1 MKNFSQLCDRDANT
15 PKSELD
21 LRIAKLKSYL
31 QQNNIAAALII
42 QRVDLFY
49 FSGTSQQAN
58 LYIPADSTPILL
70 AYKSSQRAMAE
81 SRIGRIVALNS
92 PKKIPEILRQNG
104 YDMPKTLGLELDVL
118 PANLYFNY
126 QSIFED
132 TKIIDI
138 SYAIR
143 LIRSIKS
150 AYELGIMR
158 EAARLSDE
166 VARRVPELL
175 REDMTELELAGKIEA
190 EARRLGHQG
199 VVRMRMWGGEMFY
212 GHLLSGDSGAI
223 PSFLSSPTGGRGAN
237 PAVAQGPGAKPI
249 KPHEPVLV
257 DYFFAYNGYLSD
269 HSRIFSLGKLS
280 EDLMT
285 AHAAMLKLQEMLK
298 KLAKPGVRSGEI
310 YEYALQKTTAWG
322 YADYFMG
329 HGPERIRFVGHGIGL
344 EVDEFPFLAAGQNLE
359 LEEGMTIALEP
370 KLVFPG
376 KGVVGIENSHV
387 VTRDGLEQFNRFNE
401 EVIVI

>member
-1 MKNFSQLCDRDANT
+1 MRNLTKLCDRDANT

-21 LRIAKLKSYL
+21 LRIEKLKSYL
-31 QQNNIAAALII
+31 RQNNIAAALII

-58 LYIPADSTPILL
+58 LYIPADGAPLLL
-70 AYKSSQRAMAE
+70 AYKSSERAMAE
-81 SRIGRIVALNS
+81 SPIRRIVALNS
-92 PKKIPEILRQNG
+92 PKKIPKILRQNG

-126 QSIFED
+126 QSIFENA
-132 TKIIDI
+132 KIIDI

-143 LIRSIKS
+143 LIRSVKS
-150 AYELGIMR
+150 AFELDIMR
-158 EAARLSDE
+158 EAAKLSDE
-166 VARRVPELL
+166 VASRVPELL

-190 EARRLGHQG
+190 EARGLGHQG
-199 VVRMRMWGGEMFY
+199 VVRMRLWGGEMFY

-237 PAVAQGPGAKPI
+237 PAVAQGPSGKPI
-249 KPHEPVLV
+249 QRHEPVLV
-257 DYFFAYNGYLSD
+257 DYFFAYKGYLSD

-285 AHAAMLKLQEMLK
+285 AHAAMLELQAMLK

-310 YEYALQKTTAWG
+310 YEYALKKTTAWG

-387 VTRDGLEQFNRFNE
+387 VTRDGLEQFNSFNE